1 MSPNVARDILFYQ
14 PTEMFFLLS
23 FLPTPTM
30 HCRSLPPGGSLSL
43 NLPGLCSLC
52 YLNCSLWSSAR
63 CSSGAPPQSPP
74 SDPLSDSEGIYQNS
88 GYQSCSVPKGEE
100 TTQKD
105 LVIYKRP
112 HSQGSYGTG
121 ILPKAFSR
129 NSVRTSLVCTFY
141 WS

>member
-1 MSPNVARDILFYQ
+1 MSLNLARDILFYQ

-23 FLPTPTM
+23 SHHALQVF
-30 HCRSLPPGGSLSL
+30 PPGGSLSL

-52 YLNCSLWSSAR
+52 YLNCSLRGLAR

-74 SDPLSDSEGIYQNS
+74 SDPLSDSEGIHQNS

-100 TTQKD
+100 TTQKE